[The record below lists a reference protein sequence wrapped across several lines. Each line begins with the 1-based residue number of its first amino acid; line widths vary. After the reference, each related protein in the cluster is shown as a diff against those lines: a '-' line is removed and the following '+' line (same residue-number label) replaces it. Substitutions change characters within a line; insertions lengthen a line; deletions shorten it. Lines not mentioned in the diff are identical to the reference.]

1 MLYVIL
7 LIVMFSI
14 TEASYSNKQRTLAEL
29 FKPPY
34 DIMFQ
39 GTLQEVI
46 VITLPTINGLL

>member
-1 MLYVIL
+1 MLHIIL
-7 LIVMFSI
+7 LIVMFSF

-39 GTLQEVI
+39 GTFQEVF
-46 VITLPTINGLL
+46 VIALPTINGLL